1 MSFLQL
7 IKKYFLESKKT
18 IIINIIIFIFSIVF
32 ISLSKFTTLKNQL
45 IVTKLYISDFPPQ
58 LIDTFNSDIYDLQLS
73 TYANTE
79 RKTDNLR
86 QITLSWKRGNDEEDN
101 KKANIIKNR
110 LENLI
115 NRFIVLSDIQIK
127 RILNDYDNCMIYLY
141 KDQAKLPRQVLE
153 TEQDIKYAKWFKK
166 NLNTL
171 VELDRKDEVQFF
183 GIVTILDIIYSTIFI
198 TIFFIFLVNFVRF
211 QK

>member
-101 KKANIIKNR
+101 KKVNIIKNR

-141 KDQAKLPRQVLE
+141 NDQAKLPRQVLE

>member
-18 IIINIIIFIFSIVF
+18 IIINIIIFIFSLVF

-58 LIDTFNSDIYDLQLS
+58 LIDTFNSNIYDLQLS

-86 QITLSWKRGNDEEDN
+86 QITLSWKRENDEEDN
-101 KKANIIKNR
+101 KKFNIIKNR

-115 NRFIVLSDIQIK
+115 NRYIVLSDIQIK

-153 TEQDIKYAKWFKK
+153 VEQDIEYAKWFKK

-171 VELDRKDEVQFF
+171 VELDRKDEDKFF

>member
-1 MSFLQL
+1 M
-7 IKKYFLESKKT
+7 
-18 IIINIIIFIFSIVF
+18 
-32 ISLSKFTTLKNQL
+32 
-45 IVTKLYISDFPPQ
+45 
-58 LIDTFNSDIYDLQLS
+58 
-73 TYANTE
+73 
-79 RKTDNLR
+79 
-86 QITLSWKRGNDEEDN
+86 SWKRENDEEDN
-101 KKANIIKNR
+101 KKFNIIKNR

-115 NRFIVLSDIQIK
+115 NRYIVLSDIQIK

-153 TEQDIKYAKWFKK
+153 VEQDIEYAKWFKK

-171 VELDRKDEVQFF
+171 VELDRKDEDKFF